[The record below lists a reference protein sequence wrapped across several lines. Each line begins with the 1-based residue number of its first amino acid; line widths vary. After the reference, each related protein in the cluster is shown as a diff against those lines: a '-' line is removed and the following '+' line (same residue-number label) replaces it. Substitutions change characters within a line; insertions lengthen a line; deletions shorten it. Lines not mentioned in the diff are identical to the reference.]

1 MTAQTVTESLVVPEK
16 NQKRMPLFMPNSSK
30 HYRFATVQ
38 RAISLCGLT
47 LLGLAGTVHAAPAL
61 SPDSPWMLGD
71 WGGKRTDLSTRG
83 IDFKLDYTSET
94 GANLHGGYN
103 HDKATRYS
111 DQIAVGAHLDL
122 QKILGWHDAE
132 FQLTLNNRNGDNI
145 SNDRVGDPRT
155 GTISSSQEVWG
166 RGSVTRL
173 TQMWYQQKFFDQA
186 LSIKLGRFNEGE
198 DFNSIPCDF
207 QNLSLCGSQVGNY
220 VNTWY
225 NWPIS
230 QWAMRIKYQLTPEV
244 FVQVGA
250 FEQNPSNLENDNAFK
265 LSGSGTEGAV
275 LPVELVWSPSVDG
288 LPGEYRAG
296 YYYSTADSEDVYKN
310 TDGQPAALTGTAYR
324 GASSKHGVWLNLR
337 QQVTAQDSDAS
348 RGLTLFANG
357 TLHDKKTNM
366 VDNYVSVGMVY
377 KGPFDA
383 RIQDDIG
390 LGLSRIHVNPAY
402 RKNADARNQ
411 AAAVYDYN
419 DPSFTPL
426 QDTEYNAELYYG
438 VHVADWLTVRPNLQ
452 YVRHPGGLDEVD
464 DALVAGLKVQLSF

>member
-1 MTAQTVTESLVVPEK
+1 MPSFFKRHSVLAVP
-16 NQKRMPLFMPNSSK
+16 
-30 HYRFATVQ
+30 
-38 RAISLCGLT
+38 RAAGLCGLAV
-47 LLGLAGTVHAAPAL
+47 LSMCSAVEAAPAFDA
-61 SPDSPWMLGD
+61 DSPFMLGD
-71 WGGKRTDLSTRG
+71 WGGKRSELSDQG
-83 IDFKLDYTSET
+83 FDFKLDYTSET
-94 GANLHGGYN
+94 AANLHGGYN

-111 DQIAVGAHLDL
+111 DQTTLSAHLDL
-122 QKILGWHDAE
+122 QMLMGWHDAE
-132 FQLTLNNRNGDNI
+132 FQIALNNRNGD
-145 SNDRVGDPRT
+145 SLGNDRTGDPRT

-173 TQMWYQQKFFDQA
+173 TQLWYQQKFLDQA

-198 DFNSIPCDF
+198 DFNTMPCDF

-230 QWAMRIKYQLTPEV
+230 QWGMRVKYQLNPELFAQIGV
-244 FVQVGA
+244 

-275 LPVELVWSPSVDG
+275 VPVELVWTPKVGG

-296 YYYSTADSEDVYKN
+296 YYYSSADSEDVYKN
-310 TDGQPAALTGTAYR
+310 ADGRSAALTGTAYR
-324 GASSKHGVWLNLR
+324 GSSSKHGMWLNFT
-337 QQVTAQDSDAS
+337 QQVTSQASDQS
-348 RGLTLFANG
+348 RGLSLFANG

-383 RIQDDIG
+383 RAQDALG
-390 LGLSRIHVNPAY
+390 LGFSRIHVNPAY

-411 AAAVYDYN
+411 AEAVYDYN
-419 DPSFTPL
+419 DPAFTPI

-438 VHVADWLTVRPNLQ
+438 VHVANWLTVRPNLQ
-452 YVRHPGGLDEVD
+452 YIRHPGGVDQVD
-464 DALVAGLKVQLSF
+464 DAWVAGMKVQLSF